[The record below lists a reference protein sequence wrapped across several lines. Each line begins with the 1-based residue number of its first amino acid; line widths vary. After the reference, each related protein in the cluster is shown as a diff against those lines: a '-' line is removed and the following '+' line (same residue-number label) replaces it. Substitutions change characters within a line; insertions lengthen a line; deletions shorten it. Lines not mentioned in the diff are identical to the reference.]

1 MKTALLFDNTVEYV
15 EVLGPTADVVRLV
28 VVVVRLVVVVVRLVV
43 VVVRLVVVVV
53 GLGNIAKVTLL
64 GPVTVTAMSPVV
76 CGE

>member
-43 VVVRLVVVVV
+43 VVV
-53 GLGNIAKVTLL
+53 GLDNSAKVTLL